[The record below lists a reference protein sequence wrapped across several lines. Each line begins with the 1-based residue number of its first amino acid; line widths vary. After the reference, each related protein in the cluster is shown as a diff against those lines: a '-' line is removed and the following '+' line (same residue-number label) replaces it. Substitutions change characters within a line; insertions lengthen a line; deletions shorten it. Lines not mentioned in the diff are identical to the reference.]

1 MSILDDISM
10 GLGFKEKDQDYYDR
24 TAATIERNQGSGAA
38 DRYRSQTADARAAA
52 PGGSSNNANVSN
64 FAQSVLDSDDVSAFL
79 PGGDK
84 TGDDLK
90 KFQTVYN
97 FQSDQSDSD
106 PRGQSTQS
114 GVLTSRNYAV
124 NIDPVTA
131 DLSAPQNP
139 AGLQSLVG
147 GSMLGR
153 GLSALGGYNQSEDK
167 VVNIVDG
174 KPIYQKSDGTY
185 YSINALGLPYDVA
198 SMDTLDEDPE
208 QVARR
213 EAMMSN
219 MGSDDDGPSVIDEL
233 LDNDSGT
240 TDPCPEGYVYDSEQM
255 MCVIDPS
262 TGLTPDL
269 PTMELPD
276 PSVPLSDYTQVANN
290 FIPTPLQP
298 IAPNPI
304 QQQLSRLNR
313 SMSGPRQQQRA
324 SGLAGANTGIM
335 QVRP

>member
-10 GLGFKEKDQDYYDR
+10 GLGFKKKDDAYHER
-24 TAATIERNQGSGAA
+24 TAETIENNQGAAAA
-38 DRYRSQTADARAAA
+38 DRYRANNPPSGSGSGSGSTGLPETANVRPVLRPDIIERDDKGNITSATYSPERQPTFQQLNPAVSSGRTDEYSSDYLTLPGAKQDGIMSMATSLPQRVLGYLGGARA
-52 PGGSSNNANVSN
+52 
-64 FAQSVLDSDDVSAFL
+64 DD
-79 PGGDK
+79 P
-84 TGDDLK
+84 
-90 KFQTVYN
+90 
-97 FQSDQSDSD
+97 
-106 PRGQSTQS
+106 
-114 GVLTSRNYAV
+114 
-124 NIDPVTA
+124 I
-131 DLSAPQNP
+131 
-139 AGLQSLVG
+139 
-147 GSMLGR
+147 
-153 GLSALGGYNQSEDK
+153 
-167 VVNIVDG
+167 VNIVDG
-174 KPIYQKSDGTY
+174 KPIYQDSQGRTY
-185 YSINALGLPYDVA
+185 SYNVLGLPYNTLDEN
-198 SMDTLDEDPE
+198 TLDEDPE

-219 MGSDDDGPSVIDEL
+219 TGSDDDGPSVVDEL
-233 LDNDSGT
+233 LDSDSGT

-304 QQQLSRLNR
+304 QQQLSRLSR